1 MGMRLPFL
9 SSKANN
15 GKADGLVE
23 KRRKASADE
32 EEADEAPRWK
42 KTVTGKKA
50 IAKAE
55 RKQAKKKAAW
65 EREQERRR
73 LHALARWE
81 NALRSEPQAA
91 QSTEAA
97 AGEAVVVPGAGVLSA
112 NGRLEYSH
120 RSRARRSRRYL
131 DVDHL
136 DEVSDT
142 DESDE
147 SDDGAGNIKLKD
159 DGPSAAEQTALMGG
173 NLAAGPVFQLGSS
186 AAAQLH
192 QVAAMRELPM
202 LERCATRQ
210 APSSF
215 FVDMLLLGD
224 SSAAPRARRGRAAK
238 TMTNE
243 EGEEEATCARHRR
256 VADKKRATRSCPTG
270 RALHKPSSRV

>member
-1 MGMRLPFL
+1 MRLPFL

-15 GKADGLVE
+15 GKAEALVE
-23 KRRKASADE
+23 TRRKAAADE

-42 KTVTGKKA
+42 KTATGKKA

-81 NALRSEPQAA
+81 NVLRSEPQAA
-91 QSTEAA
+91 QSAEAA
-97 AGEAVVVPGAGVLSA
+97 GAVVPGTVLSA
-112 NGRLEYSH
+112 NGRLENSR
-120 RSRARRSRRYL
+120 RSRARRSRGYL
-131 DVDHL
+131 DADHL

-147 SDDGAGNIKLKD
+147 SDDSAGNNNSNA
-159 DGPSAAEQTALMGG
+159 DGPSEQTAMMGG
-173 NLAAGPVFQLGSS
+173 NLPAGPVFQLGSS
-186 AAAQLH
+186 PAAQLH

-224 SSAAPRARRGRAAK
+224 SSSAAPRTRPRGRPAK
-238 TMTNE
+238 PMNE
-243 EGEEEATCARHRR
+243 KDEEEEEEATFRHRR

-270 RALHKPSSRV
+270 RAPHNKPSPRV

>member
-1 MGMRLPFL
+1 MRLPFL

-15 GKADGLVE
+15 GKAEGLVE

-97 AGEAVVVPGAGVLSA
+97 AGEAVVVPGTGVLSA

-147 SDDGAGNIKLKD
+147 SDDNIKLKD

-210 APSSF
+210 APSF

-224 SSAAPRARRGRAAK
+224 SSAAPRVRRGRAAK
-238 TMTNE
+238 TTTNE
-243 EGEEEATCARHRR
+243 AGEEEATCARHRR
-256 VADKKRATRSCPTG
+256 VSDKKRATRSCPTG
-270 RALHKPSSRV
+270 RAPHKPSSRV

>member
-1 MGMRLPFL
+1 MRLPFL

-15 GKADGLVE
+15 GKAEALVE
-23 KRRKASADE
+23 TRRKAAADE

-42 KTVTGKKA
+42 KTATGKKA

-81 NALRSEPQAA
+81 NVLRSEPQAA
-91 QSTEAA
+91 QSAEA
-97 AGEAVVVPGAGVLSA
+97 AGEAVVPGTVLSA
-112 NGRLEYSH
+112 NGRLENSR

-131 DVDHL
+131 DADHL

-147 SDDGAGNIKLKD
+147 SDDSAGNNNSNA
-159 DGPSAAEQTALMGG
+159 DGPSEQTAVMGG
-173 NLAAGPVFQLGSS
+173 NLPAGPVFQLGSS
-186 AAAQLH
+186 PAAQLH

-224 SSAAPRARRGRAAK
+224 SSSAAPRTRPRGRPAK
-238 TMTNE
+238 PTNE
-243 EGEEEATCARHRR
+243 KDEEEEEEATFRHRR

-270 RALHKPSSRV
+270 RAPHNKPSPRV